1 MKALILKDLYVLLY
15 QKKML
20 GVLISLFA
28 IGSIFFGDVGLLL
41 TFLTVLCLVQV
52 NASLAYDET
61 SQWNRFANTLP
72 IKKADIVKSKYAFS
86 LLLLFLVLVIVLP
99 VFFITNAVY
108 KSFTFHEFLSL
119 LCMIMSGL
127 LFILSLTLPIFIRFG
142 QQKAKISILAII
154 MIVIIA
160 SNVFSNGTF
169 IQDLSGNLNFL
180 NLVMPLIAIV
190 IFYISFKIAVTFYES
205 KEF

>member
-1 MKALILKDLYVLLY
+1 
-15 QKKML
+15 
-20 GVLISLFA
+20 
-28 IGSIFFGDVGLLL
+28 
-41 TFLTVLCLVQV
+41 
-52 NASLAYDET
+52 
-61 SQWNRFANTLP
+61 
-72 IKKADIVKSKYAFS
+72 
-86 LLLLFLVLVIVLP
+86 
-99 VFFITNAVY
+99 
-108 KSFTFHEFLSL
+108 
-119 LCMIMSGL
+119 MIMSGL

-142 QQKAKISILAII
+142 QQKAKISVLAII